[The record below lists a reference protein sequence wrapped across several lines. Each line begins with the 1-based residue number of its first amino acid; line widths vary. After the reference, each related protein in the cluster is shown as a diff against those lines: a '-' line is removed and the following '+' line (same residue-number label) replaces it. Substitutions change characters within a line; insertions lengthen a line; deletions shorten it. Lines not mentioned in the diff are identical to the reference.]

1 MAVDHYENFPV
12 ASVLLPRR
20 LRGAV
25 RDIYRFARSADDIAD
40 EGTALP
46 HERLEQLAG
55 YRSALAQ
62 IENGR
67 LTLADADPRHA
78 VFRPLMGTI
87 QRHKLPVTPFYDLL
101 SAFEQDVQ
109 KSRYTC
115 DDELLDYCSRSANP
129 VGRLMLHLYDRVD
142 PASLAQSDAVCSG
155 LQLTNFWQDVAIDWR
170 KDRVYLPQDKLRQH
184 GVDEHYIA
192 TRSSA
197 NAYKPEGDDRAWQSL
212 MREQVAQARLMLLQ
226 GLPLASRLPGR
237 IGLELK
243 LVIHGGLRILQRLDE
258 LHYDIFF
265 QRPTLKKS
273 DWILLVWRALAARP
287 AVRHLAR
294 P

>member
-67 LTLADADPRHA
+67 LTFTDDDPRHA
-78 VFRPLMGTI
+78 VFEPLAETI
-87 QRHKLPVTPFYDLL
+87 QRHKLPMAPFYDLL

-115 DDELLDYCSRSANP
+115 DEELLDYCSRSANP
-129 VGRLMLHLYDRVD
+129 VGCLMLHLYDCVD
-142 PASLAQSDAVCSG
+142 PANLAQSDAVCSG

-192 TRSSA
+192 THSA
-197 NAYKPEGDDRAWQSL
+197 AKAHKPEGDDRAWQSL
-212 MREQVAQARLMLLQ
+212 MREQVEQARQMLLQ

-237 IGLELK
+237 MGLELK
-243 LVIHGGLRILQRLDE
+243 LVVHGGLRILQRLDE